1 MGGQGGEHRF
11 RLIRGTNCAPQ
22 LRLAPQ
28 TLGCFLRPCHVLSNV
43 CIFKICMYALFSA
56 LHRAVR
62 VRSPEFVELLLEK
75 KAKINAVNR
84 KGDTALHLAMR
95 ARSKKVVEVLLRLPK
110 NNRLLYKPND
120 QVSLTY

>member
-1 MGGQGGEHRF
+1 M
-11 RLIRGTNCAPQ
+11 
-22 LRLAPQ
+22 
-28 TLGCFLRPCHVLSNV
+28 
-43 CIFKICMYALFSA
+43 
-56 LHRAVR
+56 R

-120 QVSLTY
+120 QVGLHSTLNSRDMEFRAWGVLKSKIFGQKSTYSKEIVVFYE

>member
-1 MGGQGGEHRF
+1 M
-11 RLIRGTNCAPQ
+11 
-22 LRLAPQ
+22 
-28 TLGCFLRPCHVLSNV
+28 
-43 CIFKICMYALFSA
+43 
-56 LHRAVR
+56 R
-62 VRSPEFVELLLEK
+62 VRSSEFVELLLEK

-120 QVSLTY
+120 QVGLLMSVRLWNFKDGPKMQDFCPRINMLKGFFK